1 MNKILLVFAVMCA
14 MEQLT
19 PVSSA
24 PTNHT
29 IDVLK
34 TAVKQAVASLN
45 QTILLLELRHMVRY
59 VATCLKYKV
68 VPCKIQIIAT

>member
-14 MEQLT
+14 MEQLA

-24 PTNHT
+24 PTNHN

-34 TAVKQAVASLN
+34 TAAKHAVTSLQ
-45 QTILLLELRHMVRY
+45 QTILLLEASHMVRKL
-59 VATCLKYKV
+59 LKL
-68 VPCKIQIIAT
+68 

>member
-1 MNKILLVFAVMCA
+1 MNKILLVFAVMCV

-29 IDVLK
+29 IAVLK
-34 TAVKQAVASLN
+34 TAAKQAVISLQ
-45 QTILLLELRHMVRY
+45 QTILLLELGHMVRQQIKF
-59 VATCLKYKV
+59 CL
-68 VPCKIQIIAT
+68 